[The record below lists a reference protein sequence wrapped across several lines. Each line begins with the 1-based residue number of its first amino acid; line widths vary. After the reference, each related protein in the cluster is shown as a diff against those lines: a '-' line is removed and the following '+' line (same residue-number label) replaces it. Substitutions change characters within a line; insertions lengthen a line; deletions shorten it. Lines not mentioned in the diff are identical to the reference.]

1 LGHNR
6 GGPNVASYILSQF
19 TRNNDRIFSPADHDG
34 MTLPLVAAYPLLSSL
49 EGQTMKAPGIS
60 KDPTLYV
67 VPYAHLDAQWRWEM
81 PQSQKKARR

>member
-1 LGHNR
+1 
-6 GGPNVASYILSQF
+6 
-19 TRNNDRIFSPADHDG
+19 

-49 EGQTMKAPGIS
+49 EGQTTKAPGIG

-67 VPYAHLDAQWRWEM
+67 VPYAHLDTQWRWEM

>member
-1 LGHNR
+1 
-6 GGPNVASYILSQF
+6 
-19 TRNNDRIFSPADHDG
+19 